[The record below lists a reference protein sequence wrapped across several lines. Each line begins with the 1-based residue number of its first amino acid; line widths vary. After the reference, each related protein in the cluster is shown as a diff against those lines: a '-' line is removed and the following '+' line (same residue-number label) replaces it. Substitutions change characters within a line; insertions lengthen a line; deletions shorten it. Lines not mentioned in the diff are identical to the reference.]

1 MHRRGL
7 SEPRQVYL
15 DIKEEDNPEHPRINP
30 WIYRRYQSHAP
41 HAFVRNPFFWAID
54 TEGNQLPYI
63 DQITVEVLTPELLAL
78 KASSGGYPAIFETE
92 DLNLAN
98 YGLSM
103 SGREAG
109 GSEVR
114 EDSEFKLSDH
124 SQVEVQFKITQL
136 DDACNVTVRVHRKQE
151 NGDWLVVNTTL
162 RTSKSTSGSSD
173 LTLPAGSYKIE
184 VIGKQA
190 KYDVSVDM

>member
-1 MHRRGL
+1 MKYFLRL
-7 SEPRQVYL
+7 LTILLMASAATCLAEPAAAAR
-15 DIKEEDNPEHPRINP
+15 
-30 WIYRRYQSHAP
+30 
-41 HAFVRNPFFWAID
+41 
-54 TEGNQLPYI
+54 
-63 DQITVEVLTPELLAL
+63 
-78 KASSGGYPAIFETE
+78 
-92 DLNLAN
+92 LAN
-98 YGLSM
+98 V
-103 SGREAG
+103 SGQAG